1 MTMIKGLTRLRHRFA
16 ARIGQGN
23 GLAKARAIG
32 DGYGLTSGYARRL
45 TCLCLLLPG
54 MTVAATS
61 DDAAGLALVDNFV
74 NNVQT
79 LTARF
84 EQTLVDAEDN
94 VVETSGGTM
103 SIKRPGK
110 FRWTYSEPYEQV
122 LVADGLN
129 VWNHDVEL
137 EQVTVKPQAEVLGS
151 TPALLL
157 GGAAEVLDDFEFAGS
172 FEDRGTVWVRL
183 RPNDTDS
190 GFTRVELGFDDGALR
205 RMIFFD
211 SLEQSTLIGLFDVVV
226 NEPIDDAQFEFD
238 VPANA
243 DLVGS
248 PVAMDQAES

>member
-1 MTMIKGLTRLRHRFA
+1 MTNT
-16 ARIGQGN
+16 
-23 GLAKARAIG
+23 
-32 DGYGLTSGYARRL
+32 LTSGYVRRL

-54 MTVAATS
+54 LAVS
-61 DDAAGLALVDNFV
+61 EPSCDAPGRRLVDNFV
-74 NNVQT
+74 NDIQT
-79 LTARF
+79 LSARF
-84 EQTLVDAEDN
+84 EQTLVDADDT

-110 FRWTYSEPYEQV
+110 FRWTYSEPYEQI

-137 EQVTVKPQAEVLGS
+137 EQVTVKPQAELLGS

-157 GGAAEVLDDFEFAGS
+157 GGAADVLDDFEFDGS
-172 FEDRGTVWVRL
+172 FEDRGIVWVRL
-183 RPNDTDS
+183 RPIDTDS
-190 GFTRVELGFDDGALR
+190 GFTRVELGFDDGTLR

-226 NEPIDDAQFEFD
+226 NEPIDDTQFEFD

-243 DLVGS
+243 DLVGT
-248 PVAMDQAES
+248 PLEMEKAES